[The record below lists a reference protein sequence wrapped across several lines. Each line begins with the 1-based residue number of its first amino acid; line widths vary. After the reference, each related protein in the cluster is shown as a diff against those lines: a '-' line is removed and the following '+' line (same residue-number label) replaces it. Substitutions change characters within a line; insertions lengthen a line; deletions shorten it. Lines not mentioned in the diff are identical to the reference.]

1 MKDVSKEY
9 QASMKAALRN
19 QSYLSVNIGV
29 INQQAQSTAFVD
41 NQNGLYLSN
50 YDIFGTKSRRFYYA
64 TFEKDFLKLD
74 GSKLIPPHEH
84 IENSTLGYI
93 SNSLVGEEGEMLHIV
108 FADVAFVTVKG
119 LTITFGQY
127 YPVTFEI
134 ITNQDHV
141 VIQDNTSEIYETDYV
156 FEKAEYFII
165 KATKMQHE
173 NNRLRIERILFGI
186 GVVFDNSNIKS
197 ATIKNYVSP
206 ISDDVPQIDFNVT
219 IDNTLQDYNI
229 ENKTSTM
236 NYLETGQQLDVQ
248 YGYQV
253 NENRVEWFKLATL
266 YLKTWSADETTAKF
280 TAVDVMEGWDKVYN
294 KGKYYEEGITLYD
307 LAELV
312 LKDLGIEE
320 AKYDIDPYLR
330 NVIVSNP
337 MPKVKHK
344 EALQIIAN
352 AGRCNLIIDEDS
364 NIILKTS
371 FVPDV
376 TISSNDEHRVS
387 SIENVILEN
396 YNPVKYASMDQNW
409 ITLDGTFK
417 IAPSD
422 GDVTD
427 TMFVSN
433 EISNEKG
440 VFANNPIISIT
451 LEAAYTSVGLRM
463 IFEGNLP
470 NGLILKTYKE
480 NQLITTYEMLGN
492 ELKPITDIGQKFID
506 FDTMTIEFL
515 GTVAPNSRVRL
526 SKFFFGKFTDYTI
539 EYIDLLKSP
548 KGTLLDKIKD
558 VYVEKMIYSQSN
570 EVIKQLSKQ
579 SYALNSQDNV
589 VTIEF
594 NNPSYGYTVECNKDY
609 FISVIDS
616 GAYFIQLHVNDL
628 NETYEPIEIIV
639 NGYEYIKTSLTIGRT
654 IGTRG
659 YTKTWSNPL
668 VSSDVLA
675 NDLLDWISSYYAAD
689 KQYELSYRGDP
700 ALEAGDIFYINTTQI
715 DNAKSKVYEHSIT
728 FNGAITG
735 NIKARREVY
744 V

>member
-9 QASMKAALRN
+9 QESMKAALRN

-29 INQQAQSTAFVD
+29 INQQAQSTALID

-50 YDIFGTKSRRFYYA
+50 YDIFGTKVRRFYYA
-64 TFEKDFLKLD
+64 TFEKNFLQLN

-93 SNSLVGEEGEMLHIV
+93 SDSLVGEEGQVLHIV
-108 FADVAFVTVKG
+108 FADVASVTVKG

-127 YPVTFEI
+127 YPVAFEI

-141 VIQDNTSEIYETDYV
+141 VIQDNKLEVYETDYV

-165 KATKMQHE
+165 KATKMKQE
-173 NNRLRIERILFGI
+173 NNRLRVERIVFGI
-186 GVVFDNSNIKS
+186 GVIFDNSNIKL
-197 ATIKNYVSP
+197 ATIKTYVSP

-219 IDNTLQDYNI
+219 VDNTKQDYNI

-253 NENRVEWFKLATL
+253 SENRVEWIKLATL

-280 TAVDVMEGWDKVYN
+280 TAVDVMEGWDRTYN
-294 KGKYYEEGITLYD
+294 KGKYYDEGISLYD

-312 LKDLGIEE
+312 LIDLGIESS
-320 AKYDIDPYLR
+320 KYDIDLYLKS
-330 NVIVSNP
+330 VIVSNP

-352 AGRCNLIIDEDS
+352 AGRCNLIINEDS

-371 FVPDV
+371 FIPDV

-387 SIENVILEN
+387 SIENVVLEN
-396 YNPVKYASMDQNW
+396 YNPFMYASMDQNW

-422 GDVTD
+422 GNVTD

-433 EISNEKG
+433 EISNEEG
-440 VFANNPIISIT
+440 VFTNNPIITVT
-451 LEAAYTSVGLRM
+451 LEATYTSIGLRM
-463 IFEGNLP
+463 IFDGSIP
-470 NGLILKTYKE
+470 NGLILRTYKD
-480 NQLITTYEMLGN
+480 NQLIVTYEMPGN
-492 ELKPITDIGQKFID
+492 EIKRITDIGQKFID
-506 FDTMTIEFL
+506 FDTMTIEFI
-515 GTVAPNSRVRL
+515 GTIVPNNRIRL
-526 SKFFFGKFTDYTI
+526 SKFLFGKFTDYTI

-548 KGTLLDKIKD
+548 KGTLLDKIKT
-558 VYVEKMIYSQSN
+558 VNVEKTVYSQSKDK
-570 EVIKQLSKQ
+570 IKQLSKQ
-579 SYALNSQDNV
+579 SYALNSENNV

-594 NNPSYGYTVECNKDY
+594 NNPSYGYTVECTADY
-609 FISVIDS
+609 AITILDS
-616 GAYFIQLHVNDL
+616 GAYFIQMQVGGLD
-628 NETYEPIEIIV
+628 TSYQAIEVTV
-639 NGYEYIKTSLTIGRT
+639 NGYEYVKTSLIVGKT

-668 VSSDVLA
+668 VSSDILA
-675 NDLLDWISSYYAAD
+675 NELLDWISSYYAAD

-700 ALEAGDIFYINTTQI
+700 ALEAGDVFYINTSQI

-735 NIKARREVY
+735 NIKARREVD